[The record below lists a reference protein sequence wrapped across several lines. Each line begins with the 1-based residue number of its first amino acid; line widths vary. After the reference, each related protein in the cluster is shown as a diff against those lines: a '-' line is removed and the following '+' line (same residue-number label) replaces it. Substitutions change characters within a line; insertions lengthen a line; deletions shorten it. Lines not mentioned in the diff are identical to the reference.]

1 MTASI
6 ELPTGYQHPAVPA
19 LLGYLRDVT
28 AELGIGLESCTIDH
42 DHPISAYVALDT
54 RLPHYPG
61 RDVALLWDEVRGWSA
76 AVETHSGE
84 DLIVLRHLGGPTLAP
99 SPRRVARFV
108 AALHADDHTVGQ
120 PDPVTLRT
128 AGDAEALAALLRRP
142 AVAR

>member
-1 MTASI
+1 VTASI

-28 AELGIGLESCTIDH
+28 AELGIGLESCTLDH

-54 RLPHYPG
+54 RLPHYPD
-61 RDVALLWDEVRGWSA
+61 RDVALLWDEERGWA
-76 AVETHSGE
+76 AAIETHSGE
-84 DLIVLRHLGGPTLAP
+84 DLIVLRYLGGPTVAP

-108 AALHADDHTVGQ
+108 AALHADDHSVGQ

-128 AGDAEALAALLRRP
+128 AGDAEALAALLHRP